1 VTSASAA
8 HECTPL
14 HDAAH
19 ESLEVRGG
27 AGWPGPA
34 ADSIG
39 VPCVFPSAPHGR
51 TCAAAAA
58 WAATL
63 TLTLLGCGP
72 VGSPPPAGVLTTI
85 AEIRSL
91 PAPPPAPVEVKITA
105 TVTFVHALMDQAYVQ
120 DATGGLRVDGIGLDP
135 LVQVGDV
142 VEVAGRATTG
152 GPAPV
157 VLRDRVRILSS
168 GAVPPPVRITGAEVL
183 DQRFQYRYVE
193 AAGVVRRAGID
204 SGGRLHLT
212 LRSEGR
218 EIDVSVREVGT
229 VDLTRYL
236 DAAVSLRGVI
246 TTNHDALGR
255 PDPARVFVPTAREI
269 TVVRAAPEPSAIP
282 LLTAQALVDGGAAAV
297 PHRVRLR
304 GALTRGDG
312 GWRLTDRTGAV
323 TLTTAADAPFAF
335 GDDADVAGFPVERH
349 GTVQLDEC
357 VVVRAKVAAV
367 AARDVITRTADVR
380 SLSIEDAKRG
390 YPVRLRAVVTYY
402 DKYHNNLIVQD
413 DSGGIYVRTSRAKP
427 VPMLV
432 AGNLIDLR
440 GVSGPGDFA
449 PVIADPRITVLGT
462 APLPAPAIVD
472 PPLLFSGAL
481 DSQWIE
487 VTGVVDSIAYRD
499 ARTYIGLRTNFKWIE
514 IATAGQPVLP
524 AGLLRARVRVRG
536 VTASR
541 FNFRRQVL
549 GITLRVPDISF
560 LSVLDPAAP
569 PAVRPIVELL
579 RFTRGGR
586 GEEASSIRGVVL
598 LTNPTGPTWVR
609 DQTGGVLIASHARAV
624 LAVGDLVQATGFAEP
639 GTYNPVLRSAEL
651 TRVGAGAAPAPS
663 PLTIDAILEDGLDA
677 RLTRVVGYLVDRS
690 TNGGKERLTL
700 VAGTRTFVAE
710 LPDGASR
717 RVERG
722 SLLSVTGVSAID
734 VDAGGAL
741 VPRGVTL
748 HLRSAKDITVLGGPP
763 WLTAG
768 RALWLALGLVV
779 VTLAA
784 FGWVVLLRRR
794 VSKQTAALRR
804 AKESAEA
811 ASLAKSEFLAN
822 VSHEIRTPM
831 NGVLGMTELV
841 LESEITPEQRECLTM
856 ARTSGQS
863 LVTLINEILDFSK
876 IEAGKMQT
884 DSVPFPIFDVLTETV
899 RPLSLQAV
907 EKGLSFVYDLSP
919 ALPERLIGDGGRLG
933 QILTNLVGNAVKF
946 TRQGSIGVRVTA
958 DSVTATGIVLH
969 VAVSD
974 TGIGVPTEK
983 QQAIFDAFTQAD
995 GSITREFGGTGL
1007 GLSIA
1012 ARLVTLMGGR
1022 MWLES
1027 TAGEGATFH
1036 FTLPLAVAPPAA
1048 EAVSIAALAGQRI
1061 LLVEEHA
1068 ANRDAH
1074 EASVRFWGM
1083 APRSVGG
1090 AFEALAALRQAAEA
1104 GEPYAIVLVDQHMSG
1119 IDGLE
1124 FAERAGRAGVAAGA
1138 HFVLMTTPGSPVDAT
1153 VAEAAGIV
1161 ERLSKPFSPLDLR
1174 ACLLRAIAG
1183 PLARA
1188 AAKSAVA
1195 QLGSVSLAILV
1206 AEDNPVNQRVAQR
1219 MLERLGH
1226 TVTIVGNGREAVD
1239 ALDAGRFD
1247 AVLMDMQMPE
1257 MNGLEASVAIRA
1269 REQAR
1274 SSARTPIIALTANA
1288 MKSDRDK
1295 CLAAGMDAYL
1305 SKPIKLAELK
1315 AALDHLARSPQAS
1328 AS

>member
-1 VTSASAA
+1 
-8 HECTPL
+8 
-14 HDAAH
+14 
-19 ESLEVRGG
+19 
-27 AGWPGPA
+27 
-34 ADSIG
+34 
-39 VPCVFPSAPHGR
+39 
-51 TCAAAAA
+51 
-58 WAATL
+58 
-63 TLTLLGCGP
+63 
-72 VGSPPPAGVLTTI
+72 
-85 AEIRSL
+85 
-91 PAPPPAPVEVKITA
+91 VEAKITA

-120 DATGGLRVDGIGLDP
+120 DATGGLRIDGIGLDP

-142 VEVAGRATTG
+142 VEVAGRATMG

-157 VLRDRVRILSS
+157 VLRDRVRVLSS
-168 GAVPPPVRITGAEVL
+168 GAVPPPVRITAGEML
-183 DQRFQYRYVE
+183 DPRFQYRYIE
-193 AAGVVRRAGID
+193 ATGVVRRASMD
-204 SGGRLHLT
+204 SGGRLRLT
-212 LRSEGR
+212 LRSDGQD
-218 EIDVSVREVGT
+218 IDVSVREVGT
-229 VDLTRYL
+229 VDLARYL
-236 DAAVSLRGVI
+236 DAAVSLRGVVA
-246 TTNHDALGR
+246 TNRDALGR
-255 PDPARVFVPTAREI
+255 PDPARVLVPTIREI
-269 TVVRAAPEPSAIP
+269 TIIQAAPDASAIP
-282 LLTAQALVDGGAAAV
+282 LLTVHGLVNGAAAAL
-297 PHRVRLR
+297 PHRVRLH
-304 GALTRGDG
+304 GVLAHGES
-312 GWRLTDRTGAV
+312 GWRLTDGTGTV
-323 TLTTAADAPFAF
+323 TVDAAADVPLAA
-335 GDDADVAGFPVERH
+335 GADADVVGFPITRH
-349 GTVQLDEC
+349 GTVQLDEA
-357 VVVRAKVAAV
+357 VIARPPVASL
-367 AARDVITRTADVR
+367 AARAVITRTADVR
-380 SLSIEDAKRG
+380 GLSIEEAKRG

-413 DSGGIYVRTSRAKP
+413 GTGGIYVRTSRAKP

-449 PVIADPRITVLGT
+449 PVISDPRITVLGT

-487 VTGVVDSIAYRD
+487 VSGVVDSIAYRD

-524 AGLLRARVRVRG
+524 AGLLRSRIRARG

-549 GITLRVPDISF
+549 GITLRMPDMRF

-569 PAVRPIVELL
+569 PAVRPVVELL
-579 RFTRGGR
+579 RFTPGGR

-609 DQTGGVLIASHARAV
+609 DHTGGVLIASHARVV

-651 TRVGAGAAPAPS
+651 MRVGTGAAPAPS
-663 PLTIDAILEDGLDA
+663 PVTVDAILEDGLDA
-677 RLTRVVGYLVDRS
+677 RLTQVVGYLVDRS
-690 TNGGKERLTL
+690 SNGGRERLTL
-700 VAGTRTFVAE
+700 VAGTRTFLAE
-710 LPDGASR
+710 LPDGQSQR
-717 RVERG
+717 LERG

-734 VDAGGAL
+734 VAAGGAL

-748 HLRSAKDITVLGGPP
+748 YLRSTNDITVLGGPP

-768 RALWLALGLVV
+768 RAVSITFGLVV
-779 VTLAA
+779 VTVAA
-784 FGWVVLLRRR
+784 FGWVALLRRR

-804 AKESAEA
+804 AKDSAEA

-946 TRQGSIGVRVTA
+946 TRHGSIGVRATA

-974 TGIGVPTEK
+974 TGIGVPKEK

-1036 FTLPLAVAPPAA
+1036 FTLPLDEAPPAGD
-1048 EAVSIAALAGQRI
+1048 AVSVAALAGRRI
-1061 LLVEEHA
+1061 LVVEEHA
-1068 ANRDAH
+1068 ANRDTH

-1083 APRSVGG
+1083 VPRSVGG
-1090 AFEALAALRQAAEA
+1090 AFEALAELRQAVEA
-1104 GEPYAIVLVDQHMSG
+1104 REPYAIVLVDQHMSG

-1124 FAERAGRAGVAAGA
+1124 LAEQAGRAGVAAGA

-1183 PLARA
+1183 PAVRA
-1188 AAKSAVA
+1188 GKPAVA
-1195 QLGSVSLAILV
+1195 PLGSVSLAILV

-1226 TVTIVGNGREAVD
+1226 RVRIAGNGREAVD
-1239 ALDAGRFD
+1239 ALDDGRFD

-1257 MNGLEASVAIRA
+1257 MNGIEASGAIRA

-1274 SSARTPIIALTANA
+1274 STGRTPIIALTANA
-1288 MKSDRDK
+1288 MNSDRDK

-1315 AALDHLARSPQAS
+1315 AALDHLARPPQAS